1 MLFSPIKKKIRRFAH
16 RLFNEHSENPY
27 DYYATI
33 RHVSRGLAAIFDFK
47 EIYAFIGEMIFSTLN
62 LKNIYLLSAVAGS
75 GYEVVYKNLRS
86 DAQGKPLTE
95 PLTEE
100 KIKISRRS
108 DVIRFFRTSDDII
121 IKDRLLRGRT
131 DLGPDAVR
139 RIRAKIESL
148 NSEVIMPVFVDRR
161 LALLLALGG
170 KLSGRVFTDEDI
182 NLLNTISHQTAIAL
196 KNARL
201 YRDRL
206 HTEKLASI
214 GMMSA
219 TFAHEIR
226 NPLTSLKT
234 FAQLM
239 PEKYNDAEF
248 RDKFSRIV
256 LGEIERIDGLI
267 EDLLNFSTDRASPDA
282 SRFDIAD
289 LLDESIDYV
298 KHRLEFENKDILVE
312 KKYSACGITLKG
324 DAEKLRHVFINI
336 INNGCQAMDGQGILK
351 VELRSGKNRV
361 DIAVTDTGRGI
372 PVENIDSIFDPFVT
386 TKDMGMGL
394 GLAISKKIVEDHG
407 GRIKVKSALSKG
419 TTFTV
424 SLPAG
429 SNGKP

>member
-1 MLFSPIKKKIRRFAH
+1 M
-16 RLFNEHSENPY
+16 
-27 DYYATI
+27 
-33 RHVSRGLAAIFDFK
+33 FDFR
-47 EIYAFIGEMIFSTLN
+47 EIYAFIGDMIFSTLN
-62 LKNIYLLSAVAGS
+62 LKNIYLLSAVS
-75 GYEVVYKNLRS
+75 GGEYEVVYKNFRS
-86 DAQGKPLTE
+86 DAQGRPVTE
-95 PLTEE
+95 PLAGE
-100 KIKISRRS
+100 KVGISRRS
-108 DVIRFFRTSDDII
+108 DLLRFFRTSDDII
-121 IKDRLLRGRT
+121 IKDRLSTIRP
-131 DLGPDAVR
+131 DLGPDALR
-139 RIRAKIESL
+139 RIRARMDSL
-148 NSEVIMPVFVDRR
+148 NSEAMIPVFADRSP
-161 LALLLALGG
+161 ALLLVLGG

-234 FAQLM
+234 FAQLI

-248 RDKFSRIV
+248 RDRFSRIV

-267 EDLLNFSTDRASPDA
+267 EDLLNFSADRASPAVDH
-282 SRFDIAD
+282 FDIAG

-298 KHRLEFENKDILVE
+298 KRRLEFENKRILVE
-312 KKYSACGITLKG
+312 KKYSACGISLKG

-336 INNGCQAMDGQGILK
+336 INNGCQAMGGQGILR

-372 PVENIDSIFDPFVT
+372 PGENIDRIFDPFVT
-386 TKDMGMGL
+386 TKEMGMGL

-407 GRIKVKSALSKG
+407 GRIEVKSALSKG
-419 TTFTV
+419 STFTV